1 MQRARDRVVAAC
13 HLIRSS
19 AACYSDAAKKPAAFG
34 TGSEISFTR
43 CSPHVVVNSLVSSS
57 SASQAYIDRFRGA
70 PSHEVPRIIPR
81 RHPRDKNPVTFG
93 SALMES
99 LLQSSAMLHCADA
112 VTTKPEPVVF
122 NVLKTVRVLQEK
134 NVATERSIAL
144 HAAFI
149 ERMVQTNQ
157 PQMFECVQYHYA
169 TLVRYPQSL
178 HVFCK
183 HPMYFY
189 AHVYVVLSLRSRAR
203 PESISTALSV
213 LCSSRH
219 ILYTIPRHMSAS
231 ELVNSLQQYT
241 IGP

>member
-13 HLIRSS
+13 HSIRSS

-34 TGSEISFTR
+34 TGSKISFTR
-43 CSPHVVVNSLVSSS
+43 CSPHVVVSSLFPHLA
-57 SASQAYIDRFRGA
+57 ASQAYFDRFRGA

-81 RHPRDKNPVTFG
+81 RHPRDTNPVTFG

-112 VTTKPEPVVF
+112 VATKPEPVVL

-169 TLVRYPQSL
+169 TLVRYPSSPCTCSANTPCISMHMYMEYYPSDL
-178 HVFCK
+178 VHVQ
-183 HPMYFY
+183 
-189 AHVYVVLSLRSRAR
+189 RAS
-203 PESISTALSV
+203 PQLYLFSAAPVASCALF
-213 LCSSRH
+213 LD
-219 ILYTIPRHMSAS
+219 T
-231 ELVNSLQQYT
+231 
-241 IGP
+241 